1 MAMVDRNTV
10 SDLSDA
16 QKGVI
21 FLLVAHLIWG
31 AMAYYIKL
39 LDHVPP
45 AEVAIHRG
53 LWSLPFAAGTLFVL
67 GNSSEAI
74 AALRS
79 PRTLLILAFCS
90 ALIIFNW
97 GIYIWAIQ
105 QGRTAEAA
113 LGYYINPL
121 MNVVV
126 GYIFLHERFSRTQA
140 MALIIVVIAVI
151 IQTIAVGAFPWL
163 GLSLAATFCLYGYI
177 RRQVPVSS
185 VASFFIEVLIMTP
198 FALLYLTFATSRGT
212 SVFLTSVPDTFLL
225 MGMGLFTAAT
235 LMLFGAAVKRIR
247 YSTVGLLQY
256 ISPSIVFL
264 IAVFVFREPM
274 NELRWL
280 SFMLIWLG
288 LVVFSYA
295 ILKED
300 HSRRAVQDPTSAA
313 EI

>member
-1 MAMVDRNTV
+1 MAMVDRTTV

-39 LDHVPP
+39 LDHVSP
-45 AEVAIHRG
+45 AEVAVHRG
-53 LWSLPFAAGTLFVL
+53 LWSLPFAAAVLVVL
-67 GNSSEAI
+67 GNTREAM

-79 PRTLLILAFCS
+79 PRTLVILAFCS
-90 ALIIFNW
+90 ALIVFNW
-97 GIYIWAIQ
+97 GFYVWAIQ
-105 QGRTAEAA
+105 QARTAEAA

-121 MNVVV
+121 MNVLV
-126 GYIFLHERFSRTQA
+126 GFIFLHERFTRTQA
-140 MALIIVVIAVI
+140 VALLIVVIAVI
-151 IQTIAVGAFPWL
+151 VQTFAVGAFPWL

-177 RRQVPVSS
+177 RKQVPVSS
-185 VASFFIEVLIMTP
+185 VASFFVEILILTP
-198 FALLYLTFATSRGT
+198 FALLYLTFTMSRRTSM
-212 SVFLTSVPDTFLL
+212 FLTNVPDTFLL
-225 MGMGLFTAAT
+225 MGLGFFTAAT
-235 LMLFGAAVKRIR
+235 LMLFGAAVKRVR

-288 LVVFSYA
+288 LAVFSYA
-295 ILKED
+295 AIKED
-300 HSRRAVQDPTSAA
+300 RLRRSLQSSTSVAG
-313 EI
+313 I

>member
-21 FLLVAHLIWG
+21 FLLIAHLIWG

-39 LDHVPP
+39 LDHVSP

-53 LWSLPFAAGTLFVL
+53 LWSLPFAAAMLFVL
-67 GNSSEAI
+67 GNSNEAM

-105 QGRTAEAA
+105 QGRTDEAA

-121 MNVVV
+121 MNVFV
-126 GYIFLHERFSRTQA
+126 GYIFLHERFTRTQA
-140 MALIIVVIAVI
+140 IAFIIVVIAVI
-151 IQTIAVGAFPWL
+151 VQTNAVGAFPWI

-177 RRQVPVSS
+177 RKRVPVSS
-185 VASFFIEVLIMTP
+185 VASFFIEILLMTP
-198 FALLYLTFATSRGT
+198 FALMYLTFAMSRGT
-212 SVFLTSVPDTFLL
+212 SVFLTNVPDTFLM

-264 IAVFVFREPM
+264 IAVFVFHEPM

-288 LVVFSYA
+288 LAVFSYA
-295 ILKED
+295 TLKD
-300 HSRRAVQDPTSAA
+300 DRSRRDVRNSTAAA

>member
-39 LDHVPP
+39 LDHVSP

-53 LWSLPFAAGTLFVL
+53 LWSLPFAAGMLFIL
-67 GNSSEAI
+67 GNSSEAM

-126 GYIFLHERFSRTQA
+126 GYIFLHERFTRTQA
-140 MALIIVVIAVI
+140 IALIIVVIAVI
-151 IQTIAVGAFPWL
+151 VQTIAVGAFPWL
-163 GLSLAATFCLYGYI
+163 GLFLAATFCLYGYI
-177 RRQVPVSS
+177 RKRVPVGS
-185 VASFFIEVLIMTP
+185 VASFFIEVLIMAP
-198 FALLYLTFATSRGT
+198 FALMYLTFATSRGT

-235 LMLFGAAVKRIR
+235 LMLFGAAVKRVR

-288 LVVFSYA
+288 LIVFSYA
-295 ILKED
+295 TLKED
-300 HSRRAVQDPTSAA
+300 HSRRAVPNPTSAA